1 MVLQLSIGSSSQAR
15 AAWTATPQMAS
26 HKSIFR
32 RNDEAN
38 SLLGHCQRLKGSNCP
53 LVEGKVY
60 RKSALLPPTKVKA
73 ASFTFLL
80 KPMLGIRHWHHI
92 GISEVPRG
100 PGIFPS
106 NQGVLQLCVHAELWV
121 DPQKSIT
128 DSLGITAVAPTW
140 LWVKGTR
147 IDPEI

>member
-38 SLLGHCQRLKGSNCP
+38 SLLGP

-92 GISEVPRG
+92 SISEVPRG